1 MRVVVLAGCVSQP
14 TAFDADRLDAD
25 FRGWPVRRGEFLSEG
40 AFGRALRLVSGA
52 LRCAA
57 DENGHDVG
65 TRLAVSSTEL
75 GLCYS
80 DRMHIS
86 SLLGVVFPRQAV
98 WSGIFRGRADGAMN
112 AWTDATD
119 FVRSP
124 ACGSAW
130 NRPLVCRAAKRGSR
144 RVGWLLSGQDRTD
157 GVSDSRQ
164 TSVRRSTGRMSSAG
178 VEGGR
183 GATVVNSE
191 GDGKREWLVGDVPA
205 GGVDAAGRGEPAL
218 SPGLGGNQEEGWERE
233 GRRAIRRRRVVL
245 PIGLFF
251 LTCLSTFFTGACQW
265 WPPQYLFLERPL
277 GNFDSPWR
285 RAIYAHWD
293 DGLVYMACVLA
304 ILLTHEMGHFIA
316 TLCYRV
322 PASLP
327 FFLPLPVSP
336 IGTMGAV
343 IAMDGRR
350 ANRRETFDIG
360 LAGPLAGLVVAVPIL
375 LVGVMRLDL
384 TVRPAGFFQLDLP
397 LATRLILDWVRPAG
411 YAPGMSI
418 WQSQLNPYFMAGW
431 IGLFITGLNM
441 MPVSQLDG
449 GHVIYTLF
457 GRRSYWIARG
467 FVLLAITAMLLG
479 WVNNGLWLM
488 VLVVM
493 LFGTDHPP
501 THDDRVP
508 LGWFRT
514 VLGCLSLAI
523 PVLCFAPQLFIV
535 PD

>member
-1 MRVVVLAGCVSQP
+1 MKISPAIGTLPLHPTGPSQVTCDAHRERAWLASVLITAKGVLGSLSAVTHGWSGEQPPATSGSDRPGLWPARNGFRAWHPQAIYRVLM
-14 TAFDADRLDAD
+14 DRL
-25 FRGWPVRRGEFLSEG
+25 GRREESESEG
-40 AFGRALRLVSGA
+40 QQGAAHALPVGAGDQPSIDPELSPKGPGVGPGSGA
-52 LRCAA
+52 
-57 DENGHDVG
+57 GK
-65 TRLAVSSTEL
+65 S
-75 GLCYS
+75 
-80 DRMHIS
+80 
-86 SLLGVVFPRQAV
+86 
-98 WSGIFRGRADGAMN
+98 
-112 AWTDATD
+112 
-119 FVRSP
+119 
-124 ACGSAW
+124 
-130 NRPLVCRAAKRGSR
+130 RPSR
-144 RVGWLLSGQDRTD
+144 
-157 GVSDSRQ
+157 
-164 TSVRRSTGRMSSAG
+164 
-178 VEGGR
+178 
-183 GATVVNSE
+183 
-191 GDGKREWLVGDVPA
+191 P
-205 GGVDAAGRGEPAL
+205 
-218 SPGLGGNQEEGWERE
+218 
-233 GRRAIRRRRVVL
+233 RRVVL
-245 PIGLFF
+245 PIGLFL

-293 DGLVYMACVLA
+293 DGLTYMACVLA

-327 FFLPLPVSP
+327 FFIPLPISP

-350 ANRRETFDIG
+350 ANRRATFDIG
-360 LAGPLAGLVVAVPIL
+360 LAGPLAGLVVAFPIL
-375 LVGVMRLDL
+375 IIGVMQLDF
-384 TVRPAGFFQLDLP
+384 TARPAGFFQVDLP
-397 LATRLILDWVRPAG
+397 LATRMILDWLQPIG
-411 YAPGMSI
+411 YTQGAAL

-457 GRRSYWIARG
+457 GRWSHWIARA
-467 FVLLAITAMLLG
+467 FVLLAILSILLG

-488 VLVVM
+488 VVVVM

-514 VLGCLSLAI
+514 ILGCLSLAI

-535 PD
+535 PE